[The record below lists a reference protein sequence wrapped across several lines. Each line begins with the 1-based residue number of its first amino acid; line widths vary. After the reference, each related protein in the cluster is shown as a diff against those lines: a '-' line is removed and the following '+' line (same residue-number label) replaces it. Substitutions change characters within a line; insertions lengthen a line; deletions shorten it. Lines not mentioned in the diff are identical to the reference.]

1 MAKRGAHLACVIE
14 SLKYLTPNKDS
25 DNTAGFTFFPSFVAL
40 VQKKLYVDRYYTCRW
55 FGEEPRRP
63 LTRPHLSSFRVTFFK
78 ENAHHDGQR
87 LWPRLLYMVLPPPMR
102 SFPLHHHTMGDAPYV
117 RFRRNRRG
125 GRVIGGVPPTPFRRF
140 YALRK
145 TSTYLAGRNRTWRC
159 HPQCD
164 RCRLIV
170 TPWAT
175 PPTFGLVG
183 IDGGGE

>member
-1 MAKRGAHLACVIE
+1 MLLWNAYRRNPLFLGLHETINRYTKSVLRKQHAFEQFFLFLKRTV
-14 SLKYLTPNKDS
+14 
-25 DNTAGFTFFPSFVAL
+25 
-40 VQKKLYVDRYYTCRW
+40 
-55 FGEEPRRP
+55 
-63 LTRPHLSSFRVTFFK
+63 
-78 ENAHHDGQR
+78 HHDGQR
-87 LWPRLLYMVLPPPMR
+87 LWPKSSPMVLPSPIR
-102 SFPLHHHTMGDAPYV
+102 SVPLHHHTMGDAPYV

-145 TSTYLAGRNRTWRC
+145 TSTDLAGRNRTWRC

-175 PPTFGLVG
+175 LPTFGLVG